1 MGLKIL
7 IVSVEVAPHAK
18 VGGLADVAA
27 SLPKA
32 LRAQGHDARLV
43 MPGYG
48 MVVDAPDFDAKVI
61 ATPKVTVNP
70 HFTATARI
78 LEGDNQGVPTYAIQG
93 PGMFGDVQRSEDLYN
108 FGREAYLFF
117 AQSVME
123 MCEQLGWI
131 PDVIHCNDW
140 HTGLLPAMIRE
151 KGGPKW
157 ESSGTVFTI
166 HNLAYQGGF
175 GRDTV
180 AAAGLPESAFIPE
193 RLEFFGGVNF
203 LKSACMYADQVNTV
217 SPTYA
222 KEILTEEY
230 GCGLWGVMQIL
241 ERGGRL
247 RGILNGID
255 TEEFNPATDPTLDAH
270 YSATDLSGKATCK
283 AALQEQL
290 GLPVDPSIPMFGIVS
305 RLSNQKGFDLI
316 VRAAYGL
323 LDQPIQFVVL
333 GVGDPWA
340 ASELKKLQ
348 AEWPD
353 RVAFVNSFAAELAN
367 RIYAGCDFFL
377 MPSAFE
383 PCGLGQL
390 IALRHGTVPVVR
402 QTGGLADTIFEG
414 RNGFVFENKCPREL
428 LETVKRA
435 ISAYQSPGWHDF
447 VSGTM
452 REQHDWAGRAEE
464 YVRMYQ
470 DALAMRQKPVAV

>member
-32 LRAQGHDARLV
+32 LIAQGHDARLV

-48 MVVDAPDFDAKVI
+48 MVVDHADFQGELIGSPV
-61 ATPKVTVNP
+61 VTVNP
-70 HFTATARI
+70 HFSVNAQFFKG
-78 LEGDNQGVPTYAIQG
+78 ENEGVPAYAIQG
-93 PGMFGDVQRSEDLYN
+93 PGIFNYVRRSEDLYA

-117 AQSVME
+117 AQAVME
-123 MCEQLGWI
+123 LCEQIGWI

-157 ESSGTVFTI
+157 EDAATVFTI

-175 GRDTV
+175 GRDTI
-180 AAAGLPESAFIPE
+180 AAAGLPESTFTAE
-193 RLEFFGGVNF
+193 KLEFFGGVNF
-203 LKSACMYADQVNTV
+203 LKSACMYSDMVNTV

-222 KEILTEEY
+222 KEIQTEEY
-230 GCGLWGVMQIL
+230 GCGLWGVMQGL
-241 ERGGRL
+241 HEAGRL

-255 TEEFNPATDPTLDAH
+255 YETFDPATDPTLDAH
-270 YSATDLSGKATCK
+270 YSADDLSGKKLCK
-283 AALQEQL
+283 AGLQKEL
-290 GLPVDPSIPMFGIVS
+290 GLPIEPDVPIVAIVS
-305 RLSNQKGFDLI
+305 RLSEQKGFDLI
-316 VRAAYGL
+316 VKAAYGL

-340 ASELKKLQ
+340 ASELRKLQ

-353 RVAFVNSFAAELAN
+353 RVAFINNFAAELAN
-367 RIYAGCDFFL
+367 RIYAGSDFFL

-390 IALRHGTVPVVR
+390 IALRHGTIPVVR
-402 QTGGLADTIFEG
+402 KTGGLADTIFEG
-414 RNGFVFENKCPREL
+414 TNGFVFEEKSARQL
-428 LETVKRA
+428 LETLKRGIA
-435 ISAYQSPGWHDF
+435 ASKAPGWDKF
-447 VSGTM
+447 LSGTM
-452 REQHDWAGRAEE
+452 REDHQWSGRAEQ
-464 YVRMYQ
+464 YVHMYEE
-470 DALAMRQKPVAV
+470 ALALRQKSVAV